1 MLRIIQIGTFPISGQ
16 LVAGGVEASVYGL
29 ANELS
34 KKHDVFIIDV
44 PRKELEDS
52 IETNERITV
61 YRYKNKGSHNK
72 DAVNRVLDMVQ
83 QIVNLNPSV
92 CHIHGTG
99 IISWELFDALKI
111 KGIPLILTIHGL
123 VKEEKRNSLKN
134 RFSIK
139 TLYQLLTQ
147 TVAERKLLHSATNVI
162 VDTQYVADQIGGY
175 HLKSCPPMTIIP
187 QGIDNV
193 FFQTACSSNSKN
205 ILSVGAFTQRK
216 GHLLLIKSFEQVA
229 QQVPDARL
237 MVCGVVANQVY
248 FDEVRN
254 YVNASPFKDR
264 ISVLH
269 NLPKD
274 KLLLL
279 YEQAH
284 VFALHSQEE
293 SQGIVFAEAMAT
305 GLPVVATN
313 VGGIP
318 YVVEDDVTGLLSSY
332 GDIMSFSSSLE
343 RLLTDDL
350 MWEKMSMAGKDVS
363 HRYAWSSIAQ
373 LVEAEYHTLV

>member
-1 MLRIIQIGTFPISGQ
+1 M
-16 LVAGGVEASVYGL
+16 AGGVEASVYGL

-34 KKHDVFIIDV
+34 KKHDVFILDV

-52 IETNERITV
+52 IETNGRITV

-72 DAVNRVLDMVQ
+72 DAVNRVPDMVR
-83 QIVNLNPSV
+83 QIVNLKPSI

-99 IISWELFDALKI
+99 VISWILFDALK
-111 KGIPLILTIHGL
+111 KRGIPLMLTVHGL
-123 VKEEKRNSLKN
+123 VKEEKRNALKN

-139 TLYQLLTQ
+139 TLYQLSTQ
-147 TVAERKLLHSATNVI
+147 TSAERKILHSATNVI

-175 HLKSCPPMTIIP
+175 HLMSYPSMTIIP
-187 QGIDNV
+187 QGIDEAYY
-193 FFQTACSSNSKN
+193 QLICSSKSKN

-216 GHLLLIKSFEQVA
+216 GHLLLIRSFEQVA

-237 MVCGVVANQVY
+237 MICGVVANQAY

-269 NLPKD
+269 NLSKD

-279 YEQAH
+279 YERAH

-293 SQGIVFAEAMAT
+293 SQGIVFAEAMAA
-305 GLPVVATN
+305 GLPIVATN

-318 YVVEDDVTGLLSSY
+318 YVVENGVTGLLSPY
-332 GDIMSFSSSLE
+332 GDIISFSSSIE
-343 RLLTDDL
+343 RLLTDEL

-363 HRYAWSSIAQ
+363 HQYAWSSIAQ